1 VVRWA
6 PALQRTAKG
15 ALRRVRGTS
24 ARSNRPSSIIKQQT
38 RLRLLAAD
46 SARALRSASRPPR
59 KEGAGKAGCRLAPA
73 RLPCKNDA
81 HATHRSDTG
90 QPKHPAF
97 PAQWFDGLCAL
108 SPETNSVLP
117 PSPPRNSRTS
127 PRLRPRRLRKDLTV
141 ATTARTTRFCRTRQR
156 RPSCAVGSV
165 LTGFIP
171 PCALHSASAPL
182 ASTAARSAVR
192 DDVRPP
198 LFAGSG

>member
-24 ARSNRPSSIIKQQT
+24 ARSKRPSSIIKQQT
-38 RLRLLAAD
+38 HLRLLAAD

-108 SPETNSVLP
+108 SPGDEFCLASVASAKFADVAPVETTP
-117 PSPPRNSRTS
+117 PPQRLDRSNDGQDHTVSPY
-127 PRLRPRRLRKDLTV
+127 
-141 ATTARTTRFCRTRQR
+141 
-156 RPSCAVGSV
+156 
-165 LTGFIP
+165 
-171 PCALHSASAPL
+171 ASAPSVVCGRQRAHGVHPAL
-182 ASTAARSAVR
+182 RAPFRIGSARVHRSPIR
-192 DDVRPP
+192 
-198 LFAGSG
+198 GS